1 MAQFFVYRVTDVDAA
16 VGHNPVG
23 HNRRCDT
30 FAPSFRRYL
39 IPNAMQGKQE
49 VAFLFEADNFAA
61 VSGFVGTVQCQT
73 KFPFGC
79 GNAEK
84 DGMALMVI
92 GKTEF
97 RFGCVYDDFFLL
109 NIGVNCIRL
118 PLCIYGGNH

>member
-1 MAQFFVYRVTDVDAA
+1 
-16 VGHNPVG
+16 
-23 HNRRCDT
+23 
-30 FAPSFRRYL
+30 
-39 IPNAMQGKQE
+39 MQGKQE
-49 VAFLFEADNFAA
+49 VTFLFEADNFAA

-73 KFPFGC
+73 KLPFGC

-109 NIGVNCIRL
+109 NIGVDRIRL